1 MRISAPPFLYP
12 CYYGTD
18 IDSSENLIAYTHS
31 VEEIKEK
38 IGVDSLGY
46 LPLETL
52 LELSGGRG
60 ICSAC
65 FDGCYP
71 TEIAVETGK
80 NKFEQKL
87 SEID

>member
-1 MRISAPPFLYP
+1 
-12 CYYGTD
+12 
-18 IDSSENLIAYTHS
+18 
-31 VEEIKEK
+31 
-38 IGVDSLGY
+38 VDSLGY